1 MIMNK
6 VKRQFVL
13 SLTLLMLV
21 LGWGGAWVFR
31 QYFPAQYS
39 PYYPLIPL
47 FFYVFGFIFIYLFEY
62 IYKYMPGKSVMVYVI
77 NKGGKLLVGLIFMVL
92 YGMVIGIHTKAYLWT
107 FLIYYV
113 IYLIFESCFFL
124 RFEMEM
130 KKENKKK

>member
-1 MIMNK
+1 MLDK
-6 VKRQFVL
+6 VKRTFII

-21 LGWGGAWVFR
+21 LGWGGAEVF
-31 QYFPAQYS
+31 QLFFAEYYS

-47 FFYVFGFIFIYLFEY
+47 FFYVFAFIFIYLFEFVH
-62 IYKYMPGKSVMVYVI
+62 KHTPDKSLMVYVI
-77 NKGGKLLVGLIFMVL
+77 DKGAKLVIGAIFL
-92 YGMVIGIHTKAYLWT
+92 AIYGMLINIQTKAYLWT
-107 FLIYYV
+107 FLIYYF